1 MFRKTALLLLLLITA
16 FAVYLYIKPT
26 YVDPEKWEVPQAPAF
41 TGTYEA
47 NDLLSALNITSTA
60 PHKGP
65 EDVAIDTAGNVYVG
79 TDDGSIL
86 LFPAGSDQFTVFAQ
100 TGGRPLGLAFDRE
113 GNLIVAD
120 ADKGLLSVDAT
131 GKVSVLS
138 AAADGVPF
146 LFTDD
151 VDVAADGKIYFSDAS
166 HKFSVHHY
174 KLDLIERRPNG
185 RLLVYD
191 PATGATTTLLDSLY
205 FANGVALS
213 ANDDYV
219 LVTETSAYALTR
231 YWLSGINAGE
241 RETLIDNLP
250 GFPDGISRGS
260 NGIFWVAIASPRD
273 KALDLLTPYPRVRK
287 MIANLPGFLQPKPKK
302 YGMVLGIDENGK
314 VLHNLQ
320 DPKGKFTPITSVEEF
335 GGVLY
340 LGNLTEP
347 GFARMQLSDRD

>member
-1 MFRKTALLLLLLITA
+1 MFRKTGLLLLLLIVA
-16 FAVYLYIKPT
+16 FAAYLYIKPT
-26 YVDPEKWEVPQAPAF
+26 HVDPEKWEAPKVPPF
-41 TGTYEA
+41 TGNYEA
-47 NDLLSALNITSTA
+47 NDLLSGLVITGTA

-65 EDVAIDTAGNVYVG
+65 EGVAIDTSGNIYVG

-86 LFPAGSDQFTVFAQ
+86 LFPAGSDQFTVFTQ
-100 TGGRPLGLAFDRE
+100 TGGRPLGLAFDRM

-131 GKVSVLS
+131 GKVTVLS
-138 AAADGVPF
+138 NAADGVPF

-151 VDVAADGKIYFSDAS
+151 VDVATDGKIYFSDAS

-174 KLDLIERRPNG
+174 KLDLIEHRPNG

-191 PATGATTTLLDSLY
+191 PSTGATTTLLDSLY

-213 ANDDYV
+213 PNEDYV
-219 LVTETSAYALTR
+219 LVNETGTYAVTR
-231 YWLSGINAGE
+231 YWLSGERAGE

-260 NGIFWVAIASPRD
+260 NGVFWVAIASPRD
-273 KALDLLTPYPRVRK
+273 KALEMLMLYPRIRK
-287 MIANLPGFLQPKPKK
+287 MVANLPGFLQPKPKK

-320 DPKGKFTPITSVEEF
+320 DPKGKFTPITSVEEVD
-335 GGVLY
+335 GVLY
-340 LGNLTEP
+340 LGNLTYP
-347 GFARMQLSDRD
+347 GFAKLSSY